1 MSPDL
6 RAYLLDNGGNRVFGP
21 GPADLLER
29 VERMGSLRAAA
40 MDMGMAYTKAMR
52 LVRDAER
59 AFGFPLTER
68 TVGGPHGGGSV
79 LTAQARDLLRRYRAF
94 ERSSKLA
101 LAHGHATC
109 FSGFND
115 VPRLGCVV
123 MASGEGRR
131 FSDVPGQKLTVPLA
145 GIPVLERTIASI
157 PSDVFDIVVVSRWP
171 AVRRLCARLGVT
183 CVEPSGMRRSDT
195 VRAGLDALGE
205 RSGCLFIPGDQ
216 ALVREESLRAMA
228 LTLQQEPRAI
238 VRLAWQGAPSS
249 PVLWPADGIEALR
262 GLTGDE
268 GGTALLEGHA
278 ELAGRVRLVEAA
290 DAWEV
295 VDVDDRGNLAQLEAA
310 LVEREE
316 RQ

>member
-6 RAYLLDNGGNRVFGP
+6 RAYLLDDDGNRVFGP

-29 VERMGSLRAAA
+29 IERMGSLRAAA
-40 MDMGMAYTKAMR
+40 IDMGMAYTKAMR

-79 LTAQARDLLRRYRAF
+79 LTVRARDLLRRYRAF
-94 ERSSKLA
+94 ERSSRLA

-109 FSGFND
+109 FSGFGD

-145 GIPVLERTIASI
+145 GVPVLERTIAAI
-157 PSDVFDIVVVSRWP
+157 PTDVFDIVVVSRWP
-171 AVRRLCARLGVT
+171 SVRRLCARLGVT
-183 CVEPSGMRRSDT
+183 CVEPSGVRRSDT
-195 VRAGLDALGE
+195 VHAGLEALGE

-216 ALVREESLRAMA
+216 ALVRGESLCSMA
-228 LTLQQEPRAI
+228 SALQQEPHAI
-238 VRLAWQGAPSS
+238 VRLAWQGKPAS
-249 PVLWPADGIEALR
+249 PVLWPADGLEALR
-262 GLTGDE
+262 GLDGDE
-268 GGTALLEGHA
+268 GGTTLLAGHA
-278 ELAGRVRLVEAA
+278 ELSGRVRLVEAA

-295 VDVDDRGNLAQLEAA
+295 IDVDDRGDLSQLEAA
-310 LVEREE
+310 LAEREE
-316 RQ
+316 CQ

>member
-6 RAYLLDNGGNRVFGP
+6 RAYLLDDDGNRVFGP

-29 VERMGSLRAAA
+29 IERMGSLRAAA
-40 MDMGMAYTKAMR
+40 IDMGMAYTKAMR

-79 LTAQARDLLRRYRAF
+79 LTVRARDLLRRYRAF
-94 ERSSKLA
+94 ERSSRLA

-109 FSGFND
+109 FSGFGD

-145 GIPVLERTIASI
+145 GVPVLERTIAAI
-157 PSDVFDIVVVSRWP
+157 PTDVFDIVVVSRWP

-183 CVEPSGMRRSDT
+183 CVEPTGVRRSDT
-195 VRAGLDALGE
+195 VRAGLEALG
-205 RSGCLFIPGDQ
+205 
-216 ALVREESLRAMA
+216 
-228 LTLQQEPRAI
+228 
-238 VRLAWQGAPSS
+238 
-249 PVLWPADGIEALR
+249 
-262 GLTGDE
+262 
-268 GGTALLEGHA
+268 A
-278 ELAGRVRLVEAA
+278 EISI
-290 DAWEV
+290 
-295 VDVDDRGNLAQLEAA
+295 DRGMIF
-310 LVEREE
+310 
-316 RQ
+316 